1 MPSKPIISVSGLR
14 AIVGDSLTQ
23 ELIEQYISAY
33 AFQLA
38 RDDNSGPII
47 LSRDG
52 RASGEMICQW
62 VQRILTKYG
71 RDVLYADIMATP
83 TVGVQVL
90 ENQAAGAVQVTA
102 SHNPPQYNGLKLYGP
117 DGRIL
122 NAEKGAQL
130 LEFYQQLQTPATGLE
145 GSTTQLSDTNKTH
158 LKKLLALTEVCR
170 IQRCKFRVLLDC
182 NHGSGSVLGVPLLEA
197 LGCELV
203 VLGQEPNGQ
212 FAHPAE
218 PTADNLQA
226 VGQQVV
232 AHECD
237 IGLCQDPDADRLA
250 LIDAEG
256 NYLGEEYTIALCMKQ
271 LLAEEPGDVVIN
283 CATSR
288 MAYDLANAVGQTC
301 HEAAVGEANVVDVM
315 LTQNAGFGGE
325 GNGGPIDPRVGL
337 IRDSFVGIVR
347 VLALMAREKRPLQA
361 IAADIPAYSIYKD
374 KAPLDG
380 MDAQLI
386 FKKLVRRFP
395 EADADYTD
403 GLKLRWPNG
412 DWLLVRASNTEPIL
426 RAIAETRSLSAS
438 QTLCKKA
445 LGL

>member
-1 MPSKPIISVSGLR
+1 
-14 AIVGDSLTQ
+14 
-23 ELIEQYISAY
+23 
-33 AFQLA
+33 
-38 RDDNSGPII
+38 
-47 LSRDG
+47 
-52 RASGEMICQW
+52 
-62 VQRILTKYG
+62 
-71 RDVLYADIMATP
+71 
-83 TVGVQVL
+83 
-90 ENQAAGAVQVTA
+90 
-102 SHNPPQYNGLKLYGP
+102 
-117 DGRIL
+117 
-122 NAEKGAQL
+122 
-130 LEFYQQLQTPATGLE
+130 
-145 GSTTQLSDTNKTH
+145 
-158 LKKLLALTEVCR
+158 
-170 IQRCKFRVLLDC
+170 
-182 NHGSGSVLGVPLLEA
+182 LEA

-203 VLGQEPNGQ
+203 VLGQQPNGQ

-256 NYLGEEYTIALCMKQ
+256 SYLGEEYTIALCMKQ
-271 LLAEEPGDVVIN
+271 LLAEEPGDVVVN

-315 LTQNAGFGGE
+315 LKENAGFGGE

-347 VLALMAREKRPLQA
+347 VLALMAREKRPLKV

-380 MDAQLI
+380 MDAQLV